1 MEPRGVGMGWLC
13 MAVLCSGAA
22 LILKE
27 DTDHGDDGLEL
38 LTDPNTTTGD
48 TEELTTWPAASPT
61 PPWSRG
67 PVTTTV
73 QPQRDAAGNKTRN
86 ASALPIKYWSPAI
99 FVVVALLVLFFTYRW
114 TKGEGTRDRAASTS
128 DSSDLGALDA
138 TSTPRPAA
146 AQEERKE
153 PEKPRA
159 PECTETAFSEQDPQ
173 VLHPNALSPS
183 AGVGGHCPPSISFC
197 FSPARY
203 PPSYQRSPL
212 LRGARCRLSAPGG
225 FQTSPGR
232 PRPPRGAAWA
242 LRRED
247 APSIVCPCGPNP
259 MDAQILVGM
268 GTCVGRGVWDA
279 RAGHSRANK
288 DGFHPRTPWVS
299 LLGRKP
305 PPSPIVTFSP
315 WLGAEQRRW

>member
-73 QPQRDAAGNKTRN
+73 QPQRDAAGNKTR
-86 ASALPIKYWSPAI
+86 
-99 FVVVALLVLFFTYRW
+99 
-114 TKGEGTRDRAASTS
+114 TRDRAASTS